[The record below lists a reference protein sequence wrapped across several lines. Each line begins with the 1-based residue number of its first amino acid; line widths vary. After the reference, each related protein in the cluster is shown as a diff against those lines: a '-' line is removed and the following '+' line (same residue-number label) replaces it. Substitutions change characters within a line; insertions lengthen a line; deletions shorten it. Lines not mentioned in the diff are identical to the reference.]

1 MTDNILIIGG
11 GEIGQAVA
19 KLLSVHHQPII
30 FDREQTRGNTTQSL
44 AELVIGAQI
53 IFLAVPAR
61 ALPEVLAELGPILDP
76 ATTLVGL
83 SKGVTDEGE
92 FVGEVLA
99 RALPKQPWALLSGPM
114 LAEEIMA
121 GKRAYALVASADQAV
136 ADLVVNLFSQSL
148 LRVKTTNDVRGL
160 NVVGVTK
167 NIYTLGLAIA
177 DALALGANSYG
188 VLVAQALL
196 EMTLII
202 THLGGAEATVWS
214 WAGVGD
220 LVATA
225 GSEHS
230 QNRAVGEGLVANSQS
245 ELASEGS
252 LALPLLLPRLDQIKA
267 ELPFLVAVAAVMVRQ
282 EPSQEE
288 FNKLLQNL

>member
-30 FDREQTRGNTTQSL
+30 FDREQAKSNSSKSL
-44 AELVIGAQI
+44 SELVSGTST

-61 ALPEVLAELGPILDP
+61 ALPEVLANLGSILDP
-76 ATTLVGL
+76 ATTLIGL

-92 FVGEVLA
+92 LVGEVLA
-99 RALPKQPWALLSGPM
+99 RLLPDQPWALLSGPM

-121 GKRAYALVASADQAV
+121 GKRAYALVASSDQSV
-136 ADLVVNLFSQSL
+136 ADGVVNLFHQSL
-148 LRVKTTNDVRGL
+148 LQVKTTNDVRGL

-177 DALALGANSYG
+177 EALALGVNSYG
-188 VLVAQALL
+188 VLVTQALA
-196 EMTLII
+196 EMTLIT
-202 THLGGAEATVWS
+202 THLGGAEATAWS

-267 ELPFLVAVAAVMVRQ
+267 QLPFLEALVVVIVRK
-282 EPSQEE
+282 EPPREE
-288 FNKLLQNL
+288 FNQLLMNL